1 MATAMPVQDRDQ
13 SSARRV
19 CLGVIATAHGVRGLV
34 KVLCEA
40 DDPHMLDQNGPL
52 FTSENG
58 PATLSLILKN
68 SMGKYWLA
76 EVEGI
81 GDRDAALTLRGTKL
95 WIERD
100 KLPGLESEDEFYIE
114 DLIGLRA
121 EDSDGNDAGTI
132 LAVENFGA
140 GDLLEIKPPQ
150 GASYYLPFTKANVPT
165 LSLADGKVV
174 IVPHG

>member
-1 MATAMPVQDRDQ
+1 MANAMPVQDRDQ
-13 SSARRV
+13 PTRRV

-40 DDPHMLDQNGPL
+40 DDPRMLDGHGAL
-52 FTSENG
+52 YTSETG
-58 PATLSLILKN
+58 GKTLTLSLKN

-81 GDRDAALTLRGTKL
+81 ADRDAALALRGTKL

-100 KLPGLESEDEFYIE
+100 KLPELESDDEFYIE
-114 DLIGLRA
+114 DLVGLRA
-121 EDSDGNDAGTI
+121 EDGDGNPAGTI

-140 GDLLEIKPPQ
+140 GTLLEIKPPE
-150 GASYYLPFTKANVPT
+150 GNSYYLPFTKANVPDIR
-165 LSLADGKVV
+165 LNDGKVV